1 MTDRG
6 RALAEMPQARDGFW
20 RGMTRWLR
28 RELSGGDL
36 QSQITLA
43 IAVAAMVPM
52 IVAVCVVVV
61 YQGIEYRDASQRQV
75 QTAVR
80 LGAGALDEYLERH
93 VQAVEFAGRELE
105 GRSMSRA
112 DMQQLLLD
120 VHGVY
125 TSFLTMTLADRDGVV
140 IATSQRVGNVPAA
153 WPELHGAAIWDRDY
167 FRHAMSEPGVQLS
180 GVFQGRGF
188 GDDLLVAVSR
198 AVQVDGQAGYVVQ
211 GAIPVAVLM
220 NRVQSRVRTS
230 DICLAVV
237 DAIGQVVGSTEPERW
252 PSLSEAPAHWF
263 GAASQPGVVAEPAIA
278 GWQIVGALS
287 EAPGVLGADQATQ
300 LIALSTLLMGLIV
313 AYVVGRWIAGRVNG
327 PVNGLIRE
335 IRTFDLETLSETELQ
350 QRDLNW
356 PQEIRALRA
365 QFMTLLAKMIR
376 ARDSQNDLLAQS
388 EELRFALHDEV
399 MSRQAIIQEKTVALE
414 RANQTLERL
423 ARIDG
428 LTGLCNRR
436 VFDEELTRSWRA
448 AIRDQQPLSVVLIDV
463 DHFKAYNDHYGHLTG
478 DDCLRAVARVLD
490 DAARRPGDL
499 AARFGG
505 EEFAL
510 LLPRTDLAG
519 AVRIGQALVSQ
530 VRELNIEHVKS
541 STGCI
546 SVSAGVAQV
555 QYSDSA
561 TPDKLLQ
568 AADSQLYVAKE
579 TGRNRCVG

>member
-1 MTDRG
+1 
-6 RALAEMPQARDGFW
+6 
-20 RGMTRWLR
+20 
-28 RELSGGDL
+28 
-36 QSQITLA
+36 
-43 IAVAAMVPM
+43 M

-140 IATSQRVGNVPAA
+140 IATSQRVDNVPAA

-237 DAIGQVVGSTEPERW
+237 DAVGQVVGSTEPERW